1 MKLSK
6 IAAAVLTSV
15 VTSGAMAAPVVTPV
29 WTDSGINMLGEVNA
43 SEYTLDLT
51 FNLHYT
57 SAWHKIVDFKD
68 RVEDAGVYLQ
78 DDQLVFA
85 QPDTS
90 LVYGAGLAGAV
101 SGTRVTLTRDN
112 TGLFSAYLNGGLQ
125 FSFLDTAN
133 AAVFNTNAGQTS
145 AWLLADD
152 VNWGGNEQ
160 TIGTLT
166 SVKVFDYAMSRS
178 EIAAVPEPETYALLA
193 AGLLTVGALNRR
205 RQNQQ

>member
-6 IAAAVLTSV
+6 IAAAALTSLV
-15 VTSGAMAAPVVTPV
+15 VTGAMAAPVITPV
-29 WTDSGINMLGEVNA
+29 WTDSGINMVGEINA
-43 SEYTLDLT
+43 SEYTLDLS

-78 DDQLVFA
+78 NDKLVFV

-90 LVYGAGLAGAV
+90 EVHGSLAGAA
-101 SGTRVTLTRDN
+101 SGTRLTLTRDN

-133 AAVFNTNAGQTS
+133 AAVFNTNGGQTS

-160 TIGTLT
+160 AVGTLT
-166 SVKVFDYAMSRS
+166 SVKVFNYAMSANQ
-178 EIAAVPEPETYALLA
+178 IAAVPEPETYALLA
-193 AGLLTVGALNRR
+193 AGLLTVASLSRR
-205 RQNQQ
+205 RQKN

>member
-1 MKLSK
+1 MNLSQ
-6 IAAAVLTSV
+6 IAAAALTTLV
-15 VTSGAMAAPVVTPV
+15 VSGAMAAPVITPA
-29 WTDSGINMLGEVNA
+29 WTDSGIQMLGEINA

-57 SAWHKIVDFKD
+57 SYWHKIVDFKD

-90 LVYGAGLAGAV
+90 LVYGSGLAGAV
-101 SGTRVTLTRDN
+101 SGTRITMTRDN

-125 FSFLDTAN
+125 FSFLDSAN

-166 SVKVFDYAMSRS
+166 SVKVFDRALSAR
-178 EIAAVPEPETYALLA
+178 EIAAVPEPETYALLV
-193 AGLLTVGALNRR
+193 AGLLTVGTLSRR
-205 RQNQQ
+205 RQTQK